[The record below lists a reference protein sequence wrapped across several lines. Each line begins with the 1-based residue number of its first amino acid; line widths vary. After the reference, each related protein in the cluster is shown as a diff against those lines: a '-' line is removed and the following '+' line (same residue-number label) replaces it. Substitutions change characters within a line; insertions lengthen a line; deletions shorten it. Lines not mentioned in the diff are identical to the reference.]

1 MNLHSTSTL
10 AEPEEGLEDVLLS
23 YLTAVDDCQ
32 APDRQEFLNRHP
44 QFASELAAFFADQD
58 QTASHVAP
66 LRNIGPA
73 GSFRLKDSSF
83 GDYEVIEEIA
93 RGGMG
98 VVFKARQV
106 SLNRVVALKMILAG
120 HLASAADVQRFRTEA
135 EACAHMDH
143 PHIVPIFD
151 VGEHRGQLYFS
162 MKFLEGGSLA
172 QALCNGRWP
181 VGSKE
186 DQRRSAQLL
195 ATVTRAVKYAH
206 ERGVLHRDLKPGN
219 ILFDSHGRPHVC
231 DFGLAKHVQEAADGD
246 QGRGA
251 SLTQSGALVGTPSYM
266 APEQTV
272 SPRGLTIAADI
283 YSLGAILYELLTG
296 KPPFRADTPLETM
309 RQVKDI
315 DAKRPRALNP
325 TVDRDLETI
334 TLKCLEKDRR
344 RRYSSAAALAEDL
357 ERWLAGE
364 PIRARPVGASER
376 AWKWARRRPAA
387 AALFVLLAGSFLL
400 SLGAVIWNWQAAE
413 AAQREATARANAEAE
428 AKRKLAV
435 SLYFRNIALA
445 RFELAETNVGRANLL
460 LDQCDRDLRGWEW
473 HFLNRQCHADLM
485 TLRTHAASVVS
496 LAFSADGQRLASV
509 SSNYQ
514 VRIRG
519 DGRGNQ
525 KTASLNG
532 EAGSIRIFRTTDGRE
547 LLNLPHKAD
556 PVFRIAVSPDGKRV
570 ACAGGKADERTGFVK
585 VFDTASGQELFS
597 LVGHHALVRGVTY
610 SHDGRRIASATADGM
625 AMIWDA
631 ETGQLLRN
639 IAGHGTPIFQLDDV
653 AFSPDDSRLAGA
665 SLDRT
670 ARIWD
675 ATSGREL
682 FTLKGHRYNVTRV
695 AFSPDGQRLAT
706 ASEDH
711 TIKDWKADT
720 GRELLTLAGH
730 ADGVA
735 GVAFSPDSRRIVS
748 ASYDNTIKVWDSV
761 TGLMLFTFVGHTA
774 PVMDVAY
781 SPDGQR
787 LASASLDK
795 TIKFWN
801 AQGGHAIEA
810 FPLSAS
816 LSGLVYSPDG
826 RHLAGGGQ
834 VGEDFVV
841 VILNIAT
848 GKEILTLKGHEGQID
863 RVAYSPDGKRL
874 ASASHDKTMRVWDL
888 DTGRTVLTM
897 PGHHGRIYGMAY
909 SPDGNR
915 LASGGEDG
923 KVKIWDA
930 GAGKELFSFDRGGV
944 VDSLAF
950 SPDSRRLAS
959 ASQGLKV
966 RDAVTGEQLYAL
978 DGYFGLALFTADGSR
993 LLALGHEVK
1002 LLDAATGR
1010 ELKTLHLS
1018 AGTTLNIAALSSDGR
1033 RLALP
1038 QGKAGIVLWD
1048 TETDQEALTL
1058 RGHTA
1063 AVSSLAFSPD
1073 GHRVASV
1080 DGDGTMIVWDAT
1092 PLP

>member
-10 AEPEEGLEDVLLS
+10 SGPEEGLEDVILS

-32 APDRQEFLNRHP
+32 APDRHEFLNRHP

-58 QTASHVAP
+58 QTVSYVAP

-83 GDYEVIEEIA
+83 GDYEVIEEVA

-98 VVFKARQV
+98 VIFKARQI

-151 VGEHRGQLYFS
+151 VGEHRGQHYFS
-162 MKFLEGGSLA
+162 MRFMEGGSLA
-172 QALCNGRWP
+172 QALDNGQWP

-195 ATVTRAVKYAH
+195 ATVTRAVKHAH

-231 DFGLAKHVQEAADGD
+231 DFGLAKRVQEAADGTP
-246 QGRGA
+246 GCGA
-251 SLTQSGALVGTPSYM
+251 SLTQGGALVGTPSYM

-283 YSLGAILYELLTG
+283 YSLGVILYELLTG

-309 RQVKDI
+309 RQVKDV
-315 DAKRPRALNP
+315 DAERPRALNP
-325 TVDRDLETI
+325 TIDRDLETI
-334 TLKCLEKDRR
+334 ALKCLEKDRR

-376 AWKWARRRPAA
+376 ALKWARRRPAA

-413 AAQREATARANAEAE
+413 TARRQATARANAEAE
-428 AKRKLAV
+428 AKRRLAV

-445 RFELAETNVGRANLL
+445 RFELAEINVGRANLL

-485 TLRTHAASVVS
+485 TLRTHAASVVG

-514 VRIRG
+514 VRNRS
-519 DGRGNQ
+519 DERGNQ
-525 KTASLNG
+525 QTASLDAG
-532 EAGSIRIFRTTDGRE
+532 EGGSIRIFRAADGHE
-547 LLNLPHKAD
+547 LLNLRHKAD
-556 PVFRIAVSPDGKRV
+556 PIFRIALSPDGKRV
-570 ACAGGKADERTGFVK
+570 AFAGGKPDERTGFVK
-585 VFDTASGQELFS
+585 VFDTTSGQELFS
-597 LVGHHALVRGVTY
+597 LVGHTALVRSVTY
-610 SHDGRRIASATADGM
+610 SHDGRRMASASADETAK
-625 AMIWDA
+625 IWDA

-639 IAGHGTPIFQLDDV
+639 IDGHDIQHDV
-653 AFSPDDSRLAGA
+653 AFSPDDSRLASA
-665 SLDRT
+665 SCDRT

-675 ATSGREL
+675 ATTGREL
-682 FTLKGHRYNVTRV
+682 FTLKGHKYNVTRV

-711 TIKDWKADT
+711 TIKVWKADT

-730 ADGVA
+730 TDGVA

-748 ASYDNTIKVWDSV
+748 ASYDNTTKVWDSV
-761 TGLMLFTFVGHTA
+761 TGLVLFTFVGHTA

-801 AQGGHAIEA
+801 AQRGHAVEA

-826 RHLAGGGQ
+826 RHVAGGGP
-834 VGEDFVV
+834 VGEKFGVL
-841 VILNIAT
+841 ILNVAT
-848 GKEILTLKGHEGQID
+848 GKEVQTLKGHEGQID
-863 RVAYSPDGKRL
+863 RVAYSPNGRRL
-874 ASASHDKTMRVWDL
+874 ASASYDKSVRVWDL

-897 PGHHGRIYGMAY
+897 PGHRGRIYGMAY

-915 LASGGEDG
+915 LATGGENG
-923 KVKIWDA
+923 TAKIWDA
-930 GAGKELFSFDRGGV
+930 GTGKELFSFDQGGI
-944 VDSLAF
+944 VDCVAF
-950 SPDSRRLAS
+950 SRDSRRLAS
-959 ASQGLKV
+959 TGHGLKV
-966 RDAVTGEQLYAL
+966 RDAATGKELYAL

-1002 LLDAATGR
+1002 LLDAATGC
-1010 ELKTLHLS
+1010 ELKTLHLP
-1018 AGTTLNIAALSSDGR
+1018 AGTVLNIAAISSDGR

-1063 AVSSLAFSPD
+1063 NVRSLAFSPD
-1073 GHRVASV
+1073 GHQIASV

-1092 PLP
+1092 RLP